1 MGGIMELFKMQ
12 VLMKYMG
19 EAGSPAMSF
28 LFMILM
34 SFYDTLTK
42 QLPYITAFVAAWVA
56 TKYRA
61 RYAPPTAIK
70 NAVEVPKLKPVRSF
84 IQFER
89 VAGTTVVDPRIDA
102 VIHYVCNLPEAQSL
116 RFNGM
121 EFMPNFTGPLL
132 IDTDIWFETLP
143 ISASSTIT
151 NNATNN
157 EKRGVEGIV
166 YKLSSYDH
174 DIRYIH
180 KFVET
185 TIYNYEQ
192 EKKNKLGNEMYY
204 FDHVTAVGKGHGRM
218 PVPNGFC
225 AFRKSKFQS
234 NRMLDNVYFKECDDL
249 KSRVDFFMRRKDWYD
264 TKGVPH
270 TLGIVMWGHPGC
282 GKTSTIKAIAN
293 ETKRHIFNIS
303 LSQITTRE
311 ALKDLF
317 YNDAVNI
324 YTGDKIEQLTIPIRQ
339 RLYVIEDID
348 AMDSVVIKRTP
359 EELARVEAERQR
371 KREEKEKLMNQLG
384 RGGAEKD
391 EDELDLATMLNVLD
405 GVRETPGRIIIL
417 STNYPERLD
426 EALLR
431 PGRFDIIIEFAKHSC
446 DVLRA
451 HIEKFYERTLSA
463 AQWARLNVPALD
475 KKWTPAEVSQILFKH
490 IHAMDGAVNEL
501 VEKEPKEL
509 FRFSQLAPQVPLAP
523 TASTTSIESSPALT
537 PTEEIQNI
545 LKEMKANAETTHEK
559 LQEAVMTKHA
569 ELDMPSV
576 SQRIARGNASVGDK
590 AAATE
595 FENYTK
601 TRNDGLL
608 SDKPGNI
615 SDLYK
620 NLKVKLKHTNITED
634 TATRVMNTLDSKL
647 LSDKPGTLSDENI
660 GKQFKLALKEHGVSE
675 ELVGNK
681 IYETDLYAANGS
693 LNEKPNNDGLRK
705 RKHNSD
711 YARNIVGFGASL
723 YYEEVET
730 NELGC
735 ATLGCSSF
743 ETLESDNTFDV
754 HTAYQNAM
762 AEEGKRNTLA
772 SGEQVLLQMNPNTK
786 WATVEPLE
794 T

>member
-1 MGGIMELFKMQ
+1 MQ

-19 EAGSPAMSF
+19 EAGTPAMSF

-42 QLPYITAFVAAWVA
+42 QLPYITAFAAAWVA

-61 RYAPPTAIK
+61 RYAPQTTIK
-70 NAVEVPKLKPVRSF
+70 NTVEPPKQKQVRSF

-89 VAGTTVVDPRIDA
+89 LSGTTVVDPRIDA
-102 VIHYVCNLPEAQSL
+102 VIHYVCNLPDAQSL

-143 ISASSTIT
+143 ISASSAIT
-151 NNATNN
+151 NSANNN

-204 FDHVTAVGKGHGRM
+204 FDHVTAVGKGNGRM

-234 NRMLDNVYFKECDDL
+234 NRMLDNVYFKESDDL

-264 TKGVPH
+264 AKGVPH

-324 YTGDKIEQLTIPIRQ
+324 YTGDKIEQLTIPIKQ

-348 AMDSVVIKRTP
+348 AMDSVVIKRTT
-359 EELARVEAERQR
+359 EELARIEEQRRQR
-371 KREEKEKLMNQLG
+371 REEKEKLMNQLG
-384 RGGAEKD
+384 RGGNGEKD

-405 GVRETPGRIIIL
+405 GVRETPGRVIIL

-426 EALLR
+426 EALMR

-451 HIEKFYERTLSA
+451 HIEKFYEHALSV
-463 AQWARLNVPALD
+463 AQWDRVNVAALD

-490 IHAMDGAVNEL
+490 IHNMDAAVCEL

-509 FRFSQLAPQVPLAP
+509 FRFSQLAP
-523 TASTTSIESSPALT
+523 TAAEGAAPALT
-537 PTEEIQNI
+537 PPTSDSPKAAAPSVAVHSVEIQEI
-545 LKEMKANAETTHEK
+545 LKQMRDSAETTHEK
-559 LQEAVMTKHA
+559 LQQAVMTKHN
-569 ELDMPSV
+569 ELNMTNI
-576 SQRIARGNASVGDK
+576 SQRIAKGTATFEDK
-590 AAATE
+590 VSAQE
-595 FENYTK
+595 FETYTK
-601 TRNDGLL
+601 TRNDGLRQRKPT
-608 SDKPGNI
+608 SDAEQFK
-615 SDLYK
+615 
-620 NLKVKLKHTNITED
+620 
-634 TATRVMNTLDSKL
+634 TAFNPESLTGFS
-647 LSDKPGTLSDENI
+647 GTLLVAEEN
-660 GKQFKLALKEHGVSE
+660 GELGGLAQDS
-675 ELVGNK
+675 
-681 IYETDLYAANGS
+681 YGS
-693 LNEKPNNDGLRK
+693 LSFDEHTDT
-705 RKHNSD
+705 H
-711 YARNIVGFGASL
+711 AS
-723 YYEEVET
+723 
-730 NELGC
+730 
-735 ATLGCSSF
+735 
-743 ETLESDNTFDV
+743 
-754 HTAYQNAM
+754 YQNFI
-762 AEEGKRNTLA
+762 ETERKSNGRRRK
-772 SGEQVLLQMNPNTK
+772 EFDELLRVNPNSK
-786 WATVEPLE
+786 HCVLEPVES
-794 T
+794 

>member
-1 MGGIMELFKMQ
+1 MQVANSMMGGAGMGNIMELFKMQ

-19 EAGSPAMSF
+19 EAGTPTMSF

-42 QLPYITAFVAAWVA
+42 QLPYITSFIALWVAA
-56 TKYRA
+56 KYRA
-61 RYAPPTAIK
+61 RYAPPTQAK
-70 NAVEVPKLKPVRSF
+70 NAIEPPKLKQVRSF

-89 VAGTTVVDPRIDA
+89 IAGSAVVDPRIDA
-102 VIHYVCNLPEAQSL
+102 VINFVCNLPDAQSL
-116 RFNGM
+116 RFNGV

-143 ISASSTIT
+143 ISATASLSA
-151 NNATNN
+151 NNQSGNTGG
-157 EKRGVEGIV
+157 KQSIEGIV
-166 YKLSSYDH
+166 YKLSSYEH

-204 FDHVTAVGKGHGRM
+204 FDHVTAVGKGAGRA

-234 NRMLDNVYFKECDDL
+234 NRVLDNVYFKECDDL

-264 TKGVPH
+264 AKGVPH

-324 YTGDKIEQLTIPIRQ
+324 YTGDKIEQLTIPIKQ

-359 EELARVEAERQR
+359 EELARMEEQRRQ

-384 RGGAEKD
+384 RGGQNAAD

-405 GVRETPGRIIIL
+405 GVRETPGRVIVL

-426 EALLR
+426 EALMR

-451 HIEKFYERTLSA
+451 HIEKFYERPLTEL
-463 AQWARLNVPALD
+463 QWAKLNVPALD
-475 KKWTPAEVSQILFKH
+475 KKWTPAEVSQVLFKH
-490 IHAMDGAVNEL
+490 IHNMDAAVREL

-509 FRFSQLAPQVPLAP
+509 FRFSQLAP
-523 TASTTSIESSPALT
+523 TTESSPAVIPPNASPKAPSLAV
-537 PTEEIQNI
+537 PSVEIQEI
-545 LKEMKANAETTHEK
+545 LKQLRDSAELTHEK
-559 LQEAVMTKHA
+559 LQQAVMTKHN
-569 ELDMPSV
+569 ELDMTSV
-576 SQRIARGNASVGDK
+576 SHRIAKGTATFEDK
-590 AAATE
+590 VSAQE
-595 FENYTK
+595 FETYTK
-601 TRNDGLL
+601 MRNDGLRQRKPAGDIEQFKSETLTGFGSTLLVAEDNGELGGLTNDSYGIL
-608 SDKPGNI
+608 SF
-615 SDLYK
+615 
-620 NLKVKLKHTNITED
+620 
-634 TATRVMNTLDSKL
+634 
-647 LSDKPGTLSDENI
+647 DEN
-660 GKQFKLALKEHGVSE
+660 
-675 ELVGNK
+675 
-681 IYETDLYAANGS
+681 TDT
-693 LNEKPNNDGLRK
+693 
-705 RKHNSD
+705 H
-711 YARNIVGFGASL
+711 AS
-723 YYEEVET
+723 
-730 NELGC
+730 
-735 ATLGCSSF
+735 
-743 ETLESDNTFDV
+743 
-754 HTAYQNAM
+754 YQNFI
-762 AEEGKRNTLA
+762 ETERKGRRKEFDELLRFNP
-772 SGEQVLLQMNPNTK
+772 SSKHCVL
-786 WATVEPLE
+786 EPIE
-794 T
+794 S